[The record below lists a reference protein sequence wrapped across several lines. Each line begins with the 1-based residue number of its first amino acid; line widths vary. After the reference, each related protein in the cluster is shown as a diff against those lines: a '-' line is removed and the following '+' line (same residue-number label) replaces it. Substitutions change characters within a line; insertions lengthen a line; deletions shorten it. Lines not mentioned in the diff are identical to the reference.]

1 MNNKIKERIYLN
13 KINKKPTKKAGL
25 KKNKYEFYITRKY
38 KNYIN

>member
-1 MNNKIKERIYLN
+1 MVDSMNILR
-13 KINKKPTKKAGL
+13 NKKPTKKAGL